1 MLVKISRHFFHHLQ
15 NVSYI
20 LFLTFYIYSLYIYCN
35 SHNYDILPC
44 YKYNYYNLFYRYI
57 LIMMTDIHEL
67 KYVNSCKGSFTLANK
82 KLTFD
87 NVLHS
92 FMYGHDSDGHVYDNY
107 MNWFMENI
115 MLFDREPSTKIV
127 RGVIDLYSIIY
138 VNENK
143 SKRSNKYEYLKLNLL
158 EEEGKEIEEVKNKSF
173 IGENTFK
180 YAQFRKKK
188 ESIKKKYDVKQKELY
203 DYFYGDRKICKIT
216 EETFRGNKSR
226 IIYRNF
232 FESIKKTEN
241 DDILF
246 FKDDNYVIL
255 PKHKKKYAIEN
266 LTKIQSIKDETL
278 RLTMLNNLL
287 FDIQFQYYSENLTI
301 YDLINTDKSSREK
314 RIEELEIIKKNIKKF
329 YFDKFRYTVLSDYIL
344 YITLNN
350 SHTKTDNEQT
360 EFQREYSNKLVF
372 DFILI
377 DRIGYKYISFIDT
390 ITKKTIDDIINGI
403 REDNMYF
410 YGENEMYNQQIDCI
424 PKQPDIDSFRKVQ
437 REPIKPESD
446 KFEIIFGKD
455 TQRNKINII
464 TVFNTPNKHHSYC
477 SIFMLVE
484 MGGKYYE
491 MSIKSV
497 TYEIVNLYIK
507 NPANMT
513 MYKPFYETLC
523 QKLNDVLLTKPIYSF
538 SGRTEYGEHIPAV
551 VEIFSNEVNPTEYTI
566 SITINY
572 LETAEIYRDV
582 IISKIKSEA
591 EINTSVIMTILWFRS
606 FINMY
611 KTYYAKTLQ
620 SIKEVQLEY
629 LLNNEDIKD
638 NPEYSDEERAFANF
652 TYHMLRNPFYGY
664 FILGYIEHTEHFIK
678 VLKYMDKIY
687 YILYLIFNIDDYTL
701 LQNEIDKITSA
712 IDIMKFRITLTGDYT
727 RKSILKRFI
736 EYLNIHINNYV
747 IWFCHEQLIIY
758 DYDKAIEF
766 IKDNIPPKFIDVGTL
781 SDIYK
786 KIDKMRRLNGDR
798 DIFKEFSNFYDI
810 FKEPT
815 FMHTIREWYDCKFK
829 DEIKHLIDNTMFR
842 TGMHNISRDCL
853 NVLHFQYTPIQ
864 NDFQS
869 SDKYDMLKRN
879 NNVKSERLKFYVD
892 IKDTTTITDMTVSI
906 VISTEINKFLKLRK
920 NKDKFKEFIFE
931 YVKKEYP
938 IKYYSDEH
946 IMEILQENIEKL

>member
-1 MLVKISRHFFHHLQ
+1 
-15 NVSYI
+15 
-20 LFLTFYIYSLYIYCN
+20 
-35 SHNYDILPC
+35 
-44 YKYNYYNLFYRYI
+44 
-57 LIMMTDIHEL
+57 MMTDIHEL
-67 KYVNSCKGSFTLANK
+67 KYVKSCKGSFNFANK
-82 KLTFD
+82 KIRFD

-107 MNWFMENI
+107 MNWFMEHI
-115 MLFDREPSTKIV
+115 MLCDKEPSTKIV
-127 RGVIDLYSIIY
+127 RGVIDLYSIIHI
-138 VNENK
+138 NEN
-143 SKRSNKYEYLKLNLL
+143 RSDKLKKYEYLKLNLL
-158 EEEGKEIEEVKNKSF
+158 EEEGKEIEEVKKKSV

-180 YAQFRKKK
+180 YAQFLKKK
-188 ESIKKKYDVKQKELY
+188 ENIKKKYNVKQKELY

-216 EETFRGNKSR
+216 EETFRGNKSK

-232 FESIKKTEN
+232 FESIKKTEK
-241 DDILF
+241 DDIFF

-255 PKHKKKYAIEN
+255 SKHKKKYAIEE
-266 LTKIQSIKDETL
+266 LTKVQSIKDETL

-314 RIEELEIIKKNIKKF
+314 IIEELENIKKNIKQFYLSKF
-329 YFDKFRYTVLSDYIL
+329 GYIVSSDYIL

-350 SHTKTDNEQT
+350 SHTKTDDKQT
-360 EFQREYSNKLVF
+360 KFQQEYSNQLVF
-372 DFILI
+372 DFILM

-410 YGENEMYNQQIDCI
+410 YDENEMYSKQIDCLE
-424 PKQPDIDSFRKVQ
+424 KEPDIESFGKDK
-437 REPIKPESD
+437 RELVKPESD

-523 QKLNDVLLTKPIYSF
+523 KKLNDVLLTKPIYSF

-551 VEIFSNEVNPTEYTI
+551 VEIFSNEVDANKYTI
-566 SITINY
+566 PITINY

-582 IISKIKSEA
+582 IIPKIKNEA

-606 FINMY
+606 IINMY

-652 TYHMLRNPFYGY
+652 TYHMLRNPFYSY

-712 IDIMKFRITLTGDYT
+712 INIMKFRITLTGDYT

-736 EYLNIHINNYV
+736 EYLNIHINKYV
-747 IWFCHEQLIIY
+747 IWYCSEQLTIS
-758 DYDKAIEF
+758 DYGKAIEF
-766 IKDNIPPKFIDVGTL
+766 LKDKIP
-781 SDIYK
+781 SDFAD
-786 KIDKMRRLNGDR
+786 IDKIRRLEGNR
-798 DIFKEFSNFYDI
+798 DIFKEFTNFYDI

-815 FMHTIREWYDCKFK
+815 FMHTIRDWYDCKFK
-829 DEIKHLIDNTMFR
+829 DEIKYLIDDTLFR
-842 TGMHNISRDCL
+842 TGVHNLARDPFY
-853 NVLHFQYTPIQ
+853 VFHFQYTPIKS
-864 NDFQS
+864 NFQTS
-869 SDKYDMLKRN
+869 ETQLDMLKRY

-892 IKDTTTITDMTVSI
+892 IKDAIRITDITVSMAI
-906 VISTEINKFLKLRK
+906 PIIINIFLELRK
-920 NKDKFKEFIFE
+920 NKDKFKKFLFKYIKDE
-931 YVKKEYP
+931 EYP
-938 IKYYSDEH
+938 LKYYSDEN
-946 IMEILQENIEKL
+946 IMKILQENTVNL

>member
-1 MLVKISRHFFHHLQ
+1 
-15 NVSYI
+15 
-20 LFLTFYIYSLYIYCN
+20 
-35 SHNYDILPC
+35 
-44 YKYNYYNLFYRYI
+44 
-57 LIMMTDIHEL
+57 MTDIHEL
-67 KYVNSCKGSFTLANK
+67 IRVNSCKGSFTFANK
-82 KLTFD
+82 KITFD

-92 FMYGHDSDGHVYDNY
+92 FMYGHDIDGHVYDNY

-143 SKRSNKYEYLKLNLL
+143 SKRLNKYKYLILNL
-158 EEEGKEIEEVKNKSF
+158 EEEEKKEIEEVKNKSF
-173 IGENTFK
+173 IQFLKEKEN
-180 YAQFRKKK
+180 
-188 ESIKKKYDVKQKELY
+188 IKKKYDVKHKKVY

-226 IIYRNF
+226 IIYRKF

-360 EFQREYSNKLVF
+360 EFQQEYSNQLVF

-377 DRIGYKYISFIDT
+377 DRIGYKYILFNDT

-410 YGENEMYNQQIDCI
+410 YGEKEMYNQQIDCI
-424 PKQPDIDSFRKVQ
+424 PQQSDIDFFREVQ
-437 REPIKPESD
+437 REPIKPESNT
-446 KFEIIFGKD
+446 FEIIFGKD

-464 TVFNTPNKHHSYC
+464 TVFNAPNKYHSRHSYC

-497 TYEIVNLYIK
+497 TYEIVNSYIK

-523 QKLNDVLLTKPIYSF
+523 QKLNYVLLTKPIYSF
-538 SGRTEYGEHIPAV
+538 SGRTEYGEHIPAF

-566 SITINY
+566 PITINY

-582 IISKIKSEA
+582 IIPKIKNEGM
-591 EINTSVIMTILWFRS
+591 INASVIMTILWFRS
-606 FINMY
+606 LINMY
-611 KTYYAKTLQ
+611 KTRYAQTLQ
-620 SIKEVQLEY
+620 SIKVVQLEY

-638 NPEYSDEERAFANF
+638 NLEYSDEERAFANF

-678 VLKYMDKIY
+678 VIKHMEKIY

-701 LQNEIDKITSA
+701 LQKEIDKITSA
-712 IDIMKFRITLTGDYT
+712 INIMKFKITFATGDYT

-736 EYLNIHINNYV
+736 KYLNIHINKYV
-747 IWFCHEQLIIY
+747 IWYCSEQLTIS
-758 DYDKAIEF
+758 DYGKAIKF
-766 IKDNIPPKFIDVGTL
+766 IKDEIPPKFIIGVGTL

-786 KIDKMRRLNGDR
+786 KIEDKSRSRGIR
-798 DIFKEFSNFYDI
+798 DIFKLFTNFYDI

-842 TGMHNISRDCL
+842 TGVHNIVRDPL
-853 NVLHFQYTPIQ
+853 NVLHFQYTPLK
-864 NDFQS
+864 
-869 SDKYDMLKRN
+869 SDYQTSETLFDMLKN
-879 NNVKSERLKFYVD
+879 YNNVKSERLKYYVD
-892 IKDTTTITDMTVSI
+892 IKNAIAITDMIVSI
-906 VISTEINKFLKLRK
+906 SIPMKITEFLEIRK
-920 NKDKFKEFIFE
+920 NKDKFKEFLLKYI
-931 YVKKEYP
+931 KTSRYP
-938 IKYYSDEH
+938 LEYYSDEN
-946 IMEILQENIEKL
+946 IMEILQENIVNL